1 MKESLLD
8 LIRTIQS
15 DLYRYAGNIRFSK
28 FLYHYFFEPGFK
40 VTTQFRL
47 CRYLKL
53 RKKTILY
60 PLYLL
65 VLMIYKRNSVRYGID
80 LKYLTNIGKG
90 FYIGHYGTI
99 IVSENA
105 VIGDNVNI
113 SHGVTIGRANR
124 GKNKG
129 FPTIGSRV
137 YIGPGAKIIGKVTV
151 GSNVTIGANCV
162 VTRDVPDNA
171 VVVGIPC
178 RIISQKGSL
187 GYINHTDY
195 DFIWNKEGHDV
206 SENQRSSKKA
216 IS

>member
-1 MKESLLD
+1 MRGSLLE

-15 DLYRYAGNIRFSK
+15 DLYRYAGSIRFSR
-28 FLYHYFFEPGFK
+28 FLYHYFNEPGFK
-40 VTTQFRL
+40 VTAQFRL

-53 RKKTILY
+53 RKKSVLY
-60 PLYLL
+60 PLYIIALL
-65 VLMIYKRNSVRYGID
+65 LYKRSRIRYGID
-80 LKYLTNIGKG
+80 LKYLTDIGKG
-90 FYIGHYGTI
+90 LYIGHYGSI
-99 IVSENA
+99 FISECA

-113 SHGVTIGRANR
+113 SQGVTIGRSNR

-137 YIGPGAKIIGKVTV
+137 YIGPGAKVIGKINI
-151 GSNVTIGANCV
+151 GNDVTIGANCV
-162 VTRDVPDNA
+162 VTRDIPDNA

-195 DFIWNKEGHDV
+195 DFIWNKEGQDA
-206 SENQRSSKKA
+206 SESHKGSKKA